1 MIELHKCINSVSH
14 YARLAHQ
21 AVGMQMLSIREV
33 RKSMMNMTW
42 THSHTHRAITKIP
55 SIVDLDQTSF
65 ARILSYLGLEVNI
78 LCWLRK
84 LSILNWTGDPENFD
98 QLNPVMAFAG
108 TGFGV
113 YWIRFFFQ
121 RCGFTFHRVRGS
133 GSRGIYHFLDFF
145 FVGNYIFKSLNP
157 K

>member
-1 MIELHKCINSVSH
+1 MDLYCICLSFTSEKGRLIELHKCINSVSH

-42 THSHTHRAITKIP
+42 THRAITKIP

-113 YWIRFFFQ
+113 YWIRFFPVMWIRIPLGPWQ
-121 RCGFTFHRVRGS
+121 G
-133 GSRGIYHFLDFF
+133 
-145 FVGNYIFKSLNP
+145 
-157 K
+157 